1 MCIRDRSEAAHSAL
15 LGDTLRL
22 YLLNRGVLVTPFH
35 LMMLTSPV
43 TTEAAV
49 DRLLVLWRE
58 AVMALLGGDVAG
70 HAAAFVHAAAVD
82 DVAAAGGAKE
92 VRP

>member
-1 MCIRDRSEAAHSAL
+1 
-15 LGDTLRL
+15 
-22 YLLNRGVLVTPFH
+22 
-35 LMMLTSPV
+35 V

-70 HAAAFVHAAAVD
+70 HAAAFLHAAAVD